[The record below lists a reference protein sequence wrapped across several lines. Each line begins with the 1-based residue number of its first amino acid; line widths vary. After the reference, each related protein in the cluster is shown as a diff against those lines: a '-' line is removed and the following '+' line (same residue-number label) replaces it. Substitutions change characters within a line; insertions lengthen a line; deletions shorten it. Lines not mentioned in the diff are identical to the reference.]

1 MNLTLLLSFCA
12 ICTIVG
18 FVLMYCLD
26 FTTTPPEPIHEMDYD
41 PEDICIVCGEAC
53 DNYEH
58 WTKGG

>member
-1 MNLTLLLSFCA
+1 MTLTIVLIISA

-18 FVLMYCLD
+18 ITLATLQVIKTD
-26 FTTTPPEPIHEMDYD
+26 TPEPILEMDYD

-58 WTKGG
+58 WTRGG